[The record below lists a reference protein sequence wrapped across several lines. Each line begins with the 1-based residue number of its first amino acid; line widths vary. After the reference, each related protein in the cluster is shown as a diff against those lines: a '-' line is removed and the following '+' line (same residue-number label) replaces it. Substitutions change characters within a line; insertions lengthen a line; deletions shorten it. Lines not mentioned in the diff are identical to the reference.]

1 MDVAF
6 FSQIA
11 VNAIMLGLIYALIAF
26 GFSLIFGISSIF
38 NFAHGETYMMS
49 AVIAYYLITVAGI
62 PGPLGILVC
71 ALVVAIIGLGVEW
84 LFYRPVRPKGLG
96 VQDMFPPMI
105 ISVSLVSIIP
115 AAIVLIAGTNERSV
129 PSLISG
135 TIAVGS
141 VLLSQERLIIMAV
154 ALAVFVGLLF
164 FIWKHREGRAMAAV
178 AQDYEAAMLQGVSLQ
193 KTNSIA
199 FAIGFALAAV
209 AAALLAPIYYV
220 DPTMGPAALLTTFI
234 VVILGGVGSLPGT
247 LIGGIIL
254 GVINSFGAAYLPGG
268 TPTLA
273 AFVLVMIIL
282 IIRPKGL
289 MGHD

>member
-1 MDVAF
+1 M
-6 FSQIA
+6 
-11 VNAIMLGLIYALIAF
+11 AI
-26 GFSLIFGISSIF
+26 
-38 NFAHGETYMMS
+38 
-49 AVIAYYLITVAGI
+49 
-62 PGPLGILVC
+62 
-71 ALVVAIIGLGVEW
+71 
-84 LFYRPVRPKGLG
+84 
-96 VQDMFPPMI
+96 
-105 ISVSLVSIIP
+105 
-115 AAIVLIAGTNERSV
+115 
-129 PSLISG
+129 
-135 TIAVGS
+135 
-141 VLLSQERLIIMAV
+141 
-154 ALAVFVGLLF
+154 ALAIFVGLLF
-164 FIWKHREGRAMAAV
+164 FIWKHREGRAMAAM

-220 DPTMGPAALLTTFI
+220 DPTMGPSALMITFI

-247 LIGGIIL
+247 LLGGLIL
-254 GVINSFGAAYLPGG
+254 GAVNSFGAAYLPGG